1 MTNGFCEE
9 LFHQSVMRNKRQ
21 ASHVLL
27 LSILV
32 FSSAVVSVAQR
43 GTPVVSRSA
52 GFTIFGDLAVTG
64 AGVEERP
71 LTFDLMLYSRTGV
84 LLDRQRI
91 GSKGRYRFNNV
102 PQGDYD
108 VVVEFENREVSRTH
122 IKLNGMLT
130 DFRQDIALEWH
141 SGPIKPA
148 KPPVISAEDLY
159 DRKSPNKDRFE
170 KAEEAFD
177 KKDYDKA
184 VDLLRQVVADDPQ
197 DFQAWSELGTV
208 YLVQKN
214 LAEAEKSYLRATEV
228 RPAFFRALLNL
239 GRLRLRLKNYDGAVT
254 ALEQAVAAQPKS
266 AEANYFLGEG
276 YLQIKKGSKAVGYLN
291 EALKLDPIGMADA
304 HLRLAALYHGAG
316 MKDKAAA
323 EYEQFLK
330 KKPDYADKKKLEQY
344 IADNKKQ

>member
-1 MTNGFCEE
+1 
-9 LFHQSVMRNKRQ
+9 VRNKRERFL
-21 ASHVLL
+21 VLL
-27 LSILV
+27 VSILL
-32 FSSAVVSVAQR
+32 FSSASVSVAQR
-43 GTPVVSRSA
+43 GTPPVSRPS
-52 GFTIFGDLAVTG
+52 GFTIFGDLSVTG
-64 AGVEERP
+64 TGAEERP

-102 PQGDYD
+102 PEGDYD
-108 VVVEFENREVSRTH
+108 VVVEFESGEVSRTH
-122 IKLNGMLT
+122 VKLSGTLT
-130 DFRQDIALEWH
+130 DFRQDIALEWR
-141 SGPIKPA
+141 SGPANA
-148 KPPVISAEDLY
+148 KPRKSSVISAEDVY

-170 KAEEAFD
+170 KAEEALD
-177 KKDYDKA
+177 KKEYDKA
-184 VDLLRQVVADDPQ
+184 VDLLRQVVADDPP

-228 RPAFFRALLNL
+228 RPTFFRGLLNL

-266 AEANYFLGEG
+266 AEANYFLGEA
-276 YLQIKKGSKAVGYLN
+276 YLQIKKGSKAVVYLN

-304 HLRLAALYHGAG
+304 HLRLAALYRGAG
-316 MKDKAAA
+316 LKDKAAA